1 MQAVLLDTD
10 VFSFVFKQDTRAAL
24 YKPDFAGAQACLAFQ
39 SVAEL
44 RLWGL
49 VRNWGEP
56 RRQSLEASIARCLV
70 LPCDDVTSRQ
80 WAEVNAHRLRV
91 GRPIACGDAWIA
103 ALALHH
109 SLPLLTHNASDY
121 ADIPGLSLVSHG
133 GPVIP

>member
-1 MQAVLLDTD
+1 MQAVMLDTD
-10 VFSFVFKQDTRAAL
+10 VFSFIFKQDTRAAL
-24 YKPDFAGAQACLAFQ
+24 YAPHLAGAQACLAFQ

-49 VRNWGEP
+49 TRNWGEA

-70 LPCDDVTSRQ
+70 LPYDNAISHH
-80 WAEVNAHRLRV
+80 WAEVNAHRLRI
-91 GRPIACGDAWIA
+91 GRPIGCGDAWIA
-103 ALALHH
+103 AIALHH

-133 GPVIP
+133 GPVVP